1 MAFEVPTTLESVW
14 AKSPERGRTTGETL
28 VEHTYRVVEKV
39 AEQYRLRPDL
49 GERLGSERFWH
60 RAFWTAFLHDFG
72 KAAGGFQRQLL
83 PETRKAWGK
92 RHEVLSLAF
101 VGWAFPEDHEDWL
114 WIIST
119 IVSHHRDMAD
129 IKQGYPPTIKPEYDV
144 IPEMLDEIP
153 DEVVLSLR
161 EWMTTAPAEWIS
173 KLGLQEAGIEL
184 RDLLETES
192 PSEFRRSGYIRTRTA
207 LDSYFRLERRLEE
220 QGAEDQRTLIA
231 LAHRG
236 VMVTADHAG
245 SAHAEE
251 FPQNPVPDPHDLLRR
266 FGLPGA
272 YPHQEMCMEGKGS
285 VMFAAPTGSGKTE
298 AALLWAARQSTDGG
312 TSRLYYVLPFQA
324 SMNAMQGRLSKWF
337 QEKNVG
343 LQHGRSRFAL
353 YRRFLEQEEHSLST
367 ALKRAKSAIQLSR
380 VHYFPIR
387 VLSPYQML
395 AAMYRLRGYESA
407 LADTFDSLFI
417 FDEIHTYEVK
427 RLALILRMAEYLG
440 KSYNARFC
448 IMSATFP
455 DILKGWLHEAIP
467 GLRELPVPR
476 EVFDNFRRHR
486 IVLLDGE
493 LESDA
498 GLRKIEEAAEQRS
511 VLVCCN
517 TVRRAQIVYERLKSS
532 GSELLLELLH
542 GRFNITDRVGKE
554 QKLLAQ
560 MGTKKE
566 SKAKR
571 TVLIATQ
578 VVEVSLD
585 IDFDTIFT
593 EPAPLDALLQRF
605 GRVNRGMRHDLSDV
619 HVFRDPREETL
630 PYDEL
635 LVQRTLDVLE
645 RENGKPVDEKRVSDL
660 LDEVYAGEI
669 SERWKAEF
677 EETSRIFRRTCI
689 GRLFPYQSDRE
700 LGEEF
705 YKMFDGTE
713 VVPAVLEREFLVSRE
728 ENLLASGELPV
739 TVSWAQL
746 ARLDR
751 AKLVR
756 SSEDWV
762 KVVDTPYDE
771 EYGLRL
777 DSTLSG

>member
-1 MAFEVPTTLESVW
+1 MAFEVPTTLGSVW

-49 GERLGSERFWH
+49 GERLDGERFWH
-60 RAFWTAFLHDFG
+60 RAFWSAFLHDFG
-72 KAAGGFQRQLL
+72 KAASGFQKQLL
-83 PETRKAWGK
+83 PEAKKPWGK

-101 VGWAFPEDHEDWL
+101 VGWVFPEDHEDWL
-114 WIIST
+114 WIVST

-129 IKQGYPPTIKPEYDV
+129 IRKGYPPTIKPEYGV

-153 DEVVLSLR
+153 DEVVLALR
-161 EWMTTAPAEWIS
+161 EWMTTAPEKWIS
-173 KLGLQEAGIEL
+173 SLGLQEANIEL
-184 RDLLETES
+184 PDLPGPES
-192 PSEFRRSGYIRTRTA
+192 PLEFRRKGYVRTRTA
-207 LDSYFRLERRLEE
+207 LDSYFRLERQLEV
-220 QGAEDQRTLIA
+220 QGAEDRRTLIA

-245 SAHAEE
+245 SAHAEQ
-251 FPQNPVPDPHDLLRR
+251 FPQNPVPDPHELLKRFDLPR
-266 FGLPGA
+266 A

-298 AALLWAARQSTDGG
+298 AALLWAARQGMDGG
-312 TSRLYYVLPFQA
+312 ASRLYYILPFQA
-324 SMNAMQGRLSKWF
+324 SMNAMQGRLSERF
-337 QEKNVG
+337 PESVG

-353 YRRFLEQEEHSLST
+353 YRRFLEQEEHSPAT
-367 ALKRAKSAIQLSR
+367 ALKKARSAIQLSR
-380 VHYFPIR
+380 LHYFPIR

-407 LADTFDSLFI
+407 LADTFDGLFV
-417 FDEIHTYEVK
+417 FDEIHAYEAK

-440 KSYNARFC
+440 KNYNGRFC

-476 EVFDNFRRHR
+476 EVFDDFRRHR

-498 GLRKIEEAAEQRS
+498 GLRKIEEAAGRGS

-517 TVRRAQIVYERLKSS
+517 TVRRAQSVYERLKGS
-532 GSELLLELLH
+532 GSELLLGLLH
-542 GRFNITDRVGKE
+542 GRFNIRDRVGKE
-554 QKLLAQ
+554 QRLLAQ
-560 MGTKKE
+560 MGTKIE

-571 TVLIATQ
+571 TVLVATQ

-605 GRVNRGMRHDLSDV
+605 GRVNRGMRYDLSDV
-619 HVFRDPREETL
+619 HVFREPREKPR

-635 LVQRTLDVLE
+635 LVQRTLDILE
-645 RENGKPVDEKRVSDL
+645 RENGKPIDEKRVSSL
-660 LDEVYAGEI
+660 LNEIYAGEV
-669 SERWKAEF
+669 SERWKAQF
-677 EETSRIFRRTCI
+677 EETSRIFRRVCI
-689 GRLFPYQSDRE
+689 GRLFPYQSDME
-700 LGEEF
+700 LGQEF
-705 YKMFDGTE
+705 YKMFDGAE
-713 VVPAVLEREFLVSRE
+713 VVPAVLEQQFLKARE

-746 ARLDR
+746 MRLVR

-762 KVVDTPYDE
+762 KVVDVPYDE

-777 DSTLSG
+777 DSASNA

>member
-1 MAFEVPTTLESVW
+1 MAFEVPTALENVW

-39 AEQYRLRPDL
+39 AEQYRLRQDL
-49 GERLGSERFWH
+49 GEHLGGERFWH
-60 RAFWTAFLHDFG
+60 RAFWSAFLHDFG

-83 PETRKAWGK
+83 PEARKAWGK

-101 VGWAFPEDHEDWL
+101 VGWVFPEDHEDWL

-129 IKQGYPPTIKPEYDV
+129 IKQGYPPPIKPEYDV
-144 IPEMLDEIP
+144 IPEMLGEIP
-153 DEVVLSLR
+153 DEMVLALW
-161 EWMTTAPAEWIS
+161 EWTATAPAEWVS
-173 KLGLQEAGIEL
+173 KLGLQGAGIEL
-184 RDLLETES
+184 PELPESES
-192 PSEFRRSGYIRTRTA
+192 PLEFRREGYIRTRTA
-207 LDSYFRLERRLEE
+207 LDSYFRLEKRLEE
-220 QGAEDQRTLIA
+220 QGAEDKRTLIA

-245 SAHAEE
+245 SAHAGE
-251 FPQNPVPDPHDLLRR
+251 FPQNPMPDPHELLRR
-266 FGLPGA
+266 FNPPKA

-298 AALLWAARQSTDGG
+298 AALLWAASQSMDGG
-312 TSRLYYVLPFQA
+312 ASRLYYVLPFQA
-324 SMNAMQGRLSKWF
+324 SMNAMQGRLSERFPKS
-337 QEKNVG
+337 VG

-353 YRRFLEQEEHSLST
+353 YRRFLEQDEHSPST
-367 ALKRAKSAIQLSR
+367 ALKKARSAAQLSR
-380 VHYFPIR
+380 LHYYPIR
-387 VLSPYQML
+387 VLSPYQIL

-407 LADTFDSLFI
+407 LADAFDGLFI
-417 FDEIHTYEVK
+417 FDEIHAYEAK
-427 RLALILRMAEYLG
+427 RLALILRMVEYLG

-448 IMSATFP
+448 VMSATFP
-455 DILKGWLHEAIP
+455 DILKVWLREAIP

-476 EVFDNFRRHR
+476 EVFDAFRRHR
-486 IVLLDGE
+486 IVLLYGE
-493 LESDA
+493 LDSDA
-498 GLRKIEEAAEQRS
+498 GLLKIEEAAERGS

-517 TVRRAQIVYERLKSS
+517 TVRRAQGVYERLKNVS
-532 GSELLLELLH
+532 LDLRLELLH
-542 GRFNITDRVGKE
+542 GRFNTRDRVGKE
-554 QKLLAQ
+554 QELLAN
-560 MGTKKE
+560 MGVKKK
-566 SKAKR
+566 SQAKR
-571 TVLIATQ
+571 TVLVATQ

-605 GRVNRGMRHDLSDV
+605 GRVNRSMRHHLSDV
-619 HVFRDPREETL
+619 HVFREPREETL

-645 RENGKPVDEKRVSDL
+645 RENGKPVDEKRVGNL
-660 LDEVYAGEI
+660 LDEIYAGEV

-677 EETSRIFRRTCI
+677 EKTSKVFRRACI
-689 GRLFPYQSDRE
+689 GRLFPYQSDSE

-713 VVPAVLEREFLVSRE
+713 VVPAVLEQEFTMLRE

-746 ARLDR
+746 ARLNK

-762 KVVDTPYDE
+762 KVVDVPYDA

-777 DSTLSG
+777 DGPLNA

>member
-1 MAFEVPTTLESVW
+1 MAFEVPTALGNVW

-28 VEHTYRVVEKV
+28 GEHTYRVVEKV
-39 AEQYRLRPDL
+39 AEQYRLLPDL
-49 GERLGSERFWH
+49 VERLDGERFWH
-60 RAFWTAFLHDFG
+60 RASWSAFLHDFG
-72 KAAGGFQRQLL
+72 KAASGFQKQLL
-83 PETRKAWGK
+83 PEAKKPWGK

-101 VGWAFPEDHEDWL
+101 VGWVFPEDHEDWL
-114 WIIST
+114 WIVST
-119 IVSHHRDMAD
+119 IISHHRDMAD
-129 IKQGYPPTIKPEYDV
+129 IRQGYPPTIKPEYDV

-153 DEVVLSLR
+153 DEVVLALR
-161 EWMTTAPAEWIS
+161 EWMTMAPAEWIS
-173 KLGLQEAGIEL
+173 RLGLQGASIEL
-184 RDLLETES
+184 PDLPEPES
-192 PSEFRRSGYIRTRTA
+192 PSEFRRKGYVRTRTA
-207 LDSYFRLERRLEE
+207 LDTYFRLERRLEE
-220 QGAEDQRTLIA
+220 QGAEDRTTLIA

-245 SAHAEE
+245 SAHAEP
-251 FPQNPVPDPHDLLRR
+251 FPQNPVPDPHELLRR
-266 FGLPGA
+266 FDLPRA
-272 YPHQEMCMEGKGS
+272 YPHQDMCMEGKGS

-298 AALLWAARQSTDGG
+298 AALLWAARQSMDGG
-312 TSRLYYVLPFQA
+312 ASRLYYVLPFQA
-324 SMNAMQGRLSKWF
+324 SMNAMQGRLSERF
-337 QEKNVG
+337 PESVG

-353 YRRFLEQEEHSLST
+353 YRRFLEQEEYSPAT
-367 ALKRAKSAIQLSR
+367 ALKKARSAIQLSR
-380 VHYFPIR
+380 LHYFPIR

-407 LADTFDSLFI
+407 LADAFDGLFI
-417 FDEIHTYEVK
+417 FDEIHAYEAK

-448 IMSATFP
+448 VMSATFP
-455 DILKGWLHEAIP
+455 DILKGWLDEAIP

-476 EVFDNFRRHR
+476 EVFDDFRRHR

-542 GRFNITDRVGKE
+542 GRFNVRDRVGKE
-554 QKLLAQ
+554 QRLLAQ
-560 MGTKKE
+560 MGTKIE

-571 TVLIATQ
+571 TVLVATQ

-605 GRVNRGMRHDLSDV
+605 GRVNRSMRYDLSDV
-619 HVFRDPREETL
+619 HVFREPREKPR

-635 LVQRTLDVLE
+635 LVQRTLDILE
-645 RENGKPVDEKRVSDL
+645 RENGKPIDEKRVSSL
-660 LDEVYAGEI
+660 LNEIYAGEV

-677 EETSRIFRRTCI
+677 EETSRIFRRVCI

-700 LGEEF
+700 LGKEF
-705 YKMFDGTE
+705 YKMFDGAE
-713 VVPAVLEREFLVSRE
+713 VVPAVLEQQFLKVRE

-746 ARLDR
+746 VRLDR

-762 KVVDTPYDE
+762 KVVDVSYDE

-777 DSTLSG
+777 DSAPNA